1 MVTSK
6 QLDTLINTLNHR
18 MTKLEIHVKWIKWLV
33 GGVFLSTIV
42 GKFL

>member
-6 QLDTLINTLNHR
+6 QLDILIENLNHR
-18 MTKLEIHVKWIKWLV
+18 MTKVEIHVKWIKWLV
-33 GGVFLSTIV
+33 GGVFLSTII